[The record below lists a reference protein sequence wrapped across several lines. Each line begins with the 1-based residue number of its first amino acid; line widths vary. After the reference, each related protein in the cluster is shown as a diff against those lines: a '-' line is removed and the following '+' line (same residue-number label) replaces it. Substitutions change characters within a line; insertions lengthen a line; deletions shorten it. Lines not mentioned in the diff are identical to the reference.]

1 MHNRSDGMVR
11 PEEAKWGDYLITF
24 EHDHLEMVGFNA
36 DHIPSN
42 VYNLVIDNIK
52 LNDFMT
58 KMRLSA
64 LVLTTYLMERLN
76 NPMHD
81 DKMQL

>member
-52 LNDFMT
+52 LNE
-58 KMRLSA
+58 
-64 LVLTTYLMERLN
+64 VLHDKDEAKRFGVDHLLN
-76 NPMHD
+76 GET
-81 DKMQL
+81 